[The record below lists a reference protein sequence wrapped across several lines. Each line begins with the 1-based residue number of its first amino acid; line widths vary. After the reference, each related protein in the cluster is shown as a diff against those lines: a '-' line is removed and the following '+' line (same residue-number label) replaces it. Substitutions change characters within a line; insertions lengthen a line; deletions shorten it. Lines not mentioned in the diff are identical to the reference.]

1 VLYPVE
7 LRARGNALRCLEF
20 ELAQTLNLPISCT
33 KLWVRVEFRFRNSR
47 MSIQTHQHLRL
58 WCWWEER
65 RDSNPRPPGP
75 QPGALT
81 DCATLPTYVHILLH
95 DDVDF
100 LRAQALSIT
109 ANSSGFTI
117 LVDCLRLLIW
127 ADFFELGNASH
138 LLAGSKRV
146 NVQAG
151 TGFVE
156 PGELSAWQPVPL
168 SSRKRTR
175 QVDPEGK
182 GNAGPEGF
190 AEPGQLNR
198 RH

>member
-1 VLYPVE
+1 
-7 LRARGNALRCLEF
+7 
-20 ELAQTLNLPISCT
+20 
-33 KLWVRVEFRFRNSR
+33 
-47 MSIQTHQHLRL
+47 M
-58 WCWWEER
+58 
-65 RDSNPRPPGP
+65 
-75 QPGALT
+75 
-81 DCATLPTYVHILLH
+81 
-95 DDVDF
+95 DF

-117 LVDCLRLLIW
+117 LVSSLCSLIW
-127 ADFFELGNASH
+127 ADFFGLGNASR
-138 LLAGSKRV
+138 LLVGAWRV

-168 SSRKRTR
+168 SSLARTR

-190 AEPGQLNR
+190 AERGQLNR